1 MLSLPAVLV
10 AVFGMLWIVTPLQA
24 YAGTLKAL
32 VGGVLIDGTGA
43 APLNNSVILI
53 DGERIVAVGKEG
65 AIVIPDA
72 AQIISTAGLTVLPGL
87 WDLSVHLSRLG
98 HLDSQHWDELYLPLA
113 DRVVMPIAA
122 KQLLQSGVT
131 SARDIASPLGAA
143 LSVRERINAQ
153 RIPGPTLYVGG
164 PALDKKATGLT
175 HSYRWSIQG
184 AMDAQQKAQRLANA
198 GVDYLLV
205 TNPAALS
212 SSELDAIA
220 RVAYDSGI
228 PWHAEIFG
236 DDDIT
241 VALAHNA
248 AGLLGVGLDLHPS
261 LPAAAAIALG
271 ARAASNTTVP
281 WVAGASLLT
290 NYSWLRHNLSAL
302 DALPWNDGLP
312 AIVTDDIRTSLNAI
326 HNTDAVALA
335 AERRAVVGSRLASAR
350 AMGAR
355 LLVGSDSGM
364 PGHFHTRAVAQE
376 IDALVTEAGLSPL
389 EAIRAATLDAA
400 RFMKAA
406 NDNGSIETGKYA
418 DIIAVKGD
426 VLQRISA
433 LHDIEFVMRHG
444 LRQR

>member
-1 MLSLPAVLV
+1 MLSLPAVLIV
-10 AVFGMLWIVTPLQA
+10 VFGVLWIVTPLQA
-24 YAGTLKAL
+24 HAGTLKAL

-43 APLNNSVILI
+43 APLSNSVILI
-53 DGERIVAVGKEG
+53 DGERIVAVGKQG
-65 AIVIPDA
+65 TVVIPDT

-98 HLDSQHWDELYLPLA
+98 HLDTRHWDELYLALA
-113 DRVVMPIAA
+113 DRVVMPLAA

-131 SARDIASPLGAA
+131 SARDVASPLGAA
-143 LSVRERINAQ
+143 LSVRDRINTQ
-153 RIPGPTLYVGG
+153 RIPGPTLYIGG
-164 PALDKKATGLT
+164 PALDKKAAPSM
-175 HSYRWSIQG
+175 HAYRWQIQG

-205 TNPAALS
+205 TNPAALAPA
-212 SSELDAIA
+212 ELEAIA

-228 PWHAEIFG
+228 PWNAEISG
-236 DDDIT
+236 DEDIA

-248 AGLLGVGLDLHPS
+248 SGLLGVGLDLHPS
-261 LPAAAAIALG
+261 LPATAATVLG
-271 ARAASNTTVP
+271 ARAASNEAVP

-290 NYSWLRHNLSAL
+290 NYSWLRHNLNAL

-326 HNTDAVALA
+326 SNTDAVALP

-364 PGHFHTRAVAQE
+364 PGHFHTRAVVQE
-376 IDALVTEAGLSPL
+376 IDALVTDAGLSPL

-400 RFMKAA
+400 RLMKAA

-433 LHDIEFVMRHG
+433 LHDIELVMRHG